1 MTTDYEDEIVT
12 MLRDLNAKV
21 DALQRSQATIK
32 PDIIEQIVSILK
44 SRWKEKQVRRRERTW
59 Q

>member
-1 MTTDYEDEIVT
+1 MTTEAEIVT

-21 DALQRSQATIK
+21 DALQKSQAAIR

-44 SRWKEKQVRRRERTW
+44 SRWKDDQARRRERTW
-59 Q
+59 

>member
-1 MTTDYEDEIVT
+1 MTTDEEIVT

-21 DALQRSQATIK
+21 DAIQRSQATIR

-44 SRWKEKQVRRRERTW
+44 SQWKEDQARRRERTW
-59 Q
+59 